1 MSNTEE
7 SQAVQ
12 RLQASGLVAQDNGNT
27 RTNTDRESASAQLL
41 RMMKKG
47 EKGYIGW
54 NPDDDPVVGG
64 FVAGI
69 TPNCNCGEFGP
80 HYIVEVDRPSG
91 INTAVHCFHT
101 VLKSQ
106 IERRI
111 EADPTALN
119 VGDLIVIT
127 YLGTKAA
134 RKQGYSD
141 QNEYTVVVEKPE

>member
-1 MSNTEE
+1 MSIKE
-7 SQAVQ
+7 V
-12 RLQASGLVAQDNGNT
+12 ASLGDDENS
-27 RTNTDRESASAQLL
+27 RTTSDKESASSQLL

-54 NPDDDPVVGG
+54 NPEDDPVAMGT
-64 FVAGI
+64 VAGI
-69 TPNCNCGEFGP
+69 TPNCECGDFGP
-80 HYIVEVDRPSG
+80 HYIVEIDRPSG

-101 VLKSQ
+101 VLRSQ
-106 IERRI
+106 VERRI
-111 EADPTALN
+111 TAEPSALN
-119 VGDLIVIT
+119 IGDLIVIS